1 MSRELQRFD
10 LELWRGEAVSAALAA
25 GGSHASSVPSP
36 SSSSE
41 EPSKRTSPASV
52 AGSTGAVDYV
62 HNQYGLF
69 PLPCSRS
76 LKAGPLAK
84 IRSKFRFVGKFI
96 AKAIMD
102 SRMVYNISYH
112 EAFSERN
119 SNEIIC
125 FVLDVVGLV
134 VQSRVFP
141 LVARSRELSDRFGYG
156 AAGSYF
162 SPNVQI
168 ADACR

>member
-1 MSRELQRFD
+1 
-10 LELWRGEAVSAALAA
+10 
-25 GGSHASSVPSP
+25 
-36 SSSSE
+36 
-41 EPSKRTSPASV
+41 
-52 AGSTGAVDYV
+52 
-62 HNQYGLF
+62 
-69 PLPCSRS
+69 
-76 LKAGPLAK
+76 
-84 IRSKFRFVGKFI
+84 
-96 AKAIMD
+96 MD

-168 ADACR
+168 ADARS